1 MATKYDKINPWTEK
15 LKRLYNCSNINE
27 PDLMYLNWQYER
39 YKTRNFHIVSLS
51 GFLLFAT
58 SAVVKRFSASPFKF
72 YATAIFVSGSFY
84 KFMVMRNNQ
93 HIEQIVNPYFE
104 KYKVK

>member
-15 LKRLYNCSNINE
+15 LKRLYNCSSINE

-58 SAVVKRFSASPFKF
+58 SAVVKKFSASPFKF

-93 HIEQIVNPYFE
+93 HIE
-104 KYKVK
+104 